1 MGILYNLA
9 NIDGIQQGYQIFKSI
24 AGFTGGVMSN
34 LFSIKG
40 VLAVMAG
47 GAIYLIRERLGEIYD
62 IFKDPK
68 KGPIEAIKAVGAAL
82 TDVFNEYKKKA
93 IEMGFDKAFFSALKE
108 KFKTSAVT
116 TYHTFRDEFLKP
128 LLTNLQSNL
137 FTTLNK

>member
-9 NIDGIQQGYQIFKSI
+9 NIDGIQQGYEIFKGI
-24 AGFTGGVMSN
+24 ASFTGSVMSN

-47 GAIYLIRERLGEIYD
+47 GAIYLIRERLGEFM
-62 IFKDPK
+62 IFSRIK

-93 IEMGFDKAFFSALKE
+93 IEMG
-108 KFKTSAVT
+108 
-116 TYHTFRDEFLKP
+116 R
-128 LLTNLQSNL
+128 
-137 FTTLNK
+137 